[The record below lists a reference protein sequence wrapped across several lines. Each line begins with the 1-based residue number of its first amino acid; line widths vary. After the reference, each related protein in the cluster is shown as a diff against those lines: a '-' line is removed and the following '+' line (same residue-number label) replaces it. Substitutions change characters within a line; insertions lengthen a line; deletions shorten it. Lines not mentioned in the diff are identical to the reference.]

1 MGLSHIAGDRQT
13 LSDRVRELNRSGFAH
28 VDGPFRTRRQISRLL
43 TIDGDDP
50 QTEEKMFPVLQF
62 RFADKF
68 GKLSAGAKR
77 RNSKQN
83 YRRRGG
89 ACSRTIWADLCANRF
104 VCRRS
109 MVWTLQRTQR
119 RMVGQRAIQ
128 LRVVRSVLR
137 ALSFLASVGRPART
151 RGPSSEVRTQK

>member
-1 MGLSHIAGDRQT
+1 M
-13 LSDRVRELNRSGFAH
+13 
-28 VDGPFRTRRQISRLL
+28 
-43 TIDGDDP
+43 
-50 QTEEKMFPVLQF
+50 PVLQF

-109 MVWTLQRTQR
+109 MVWTLQGTQQ
-119 RMVGQRAIQ
+119 RMVGQRTIQ
-128 LRVVRSVLR
+128 LRVVRSIFR
-137 ALSFLASVGRPART
+137 ALPFLAPVAGQAA
-151 RGPSSEVRTQK
+151 GPNFKSKIPNRMFSSACDGNCRAALTASGSTF